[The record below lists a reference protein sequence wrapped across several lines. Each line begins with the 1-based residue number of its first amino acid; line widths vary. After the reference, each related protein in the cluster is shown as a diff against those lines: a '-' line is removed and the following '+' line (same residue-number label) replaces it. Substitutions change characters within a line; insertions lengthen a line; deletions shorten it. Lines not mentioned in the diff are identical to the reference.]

1 MNRVGDPDWGGGGDH
16 GFQVRGLT
24 ERFFGG
30 VKFSTPGFF
39 GKENICKHFLGWLDF
54 NKDFLCIQN
63 NLKIRDTVVIV
74 PACA

>member
-1 MNRVGDPDWGGGGDH
+1 MTGTDRKVFLGCEIFDTGI
-16 GFQVRGLT
+16 
-24 ERFFGG
+24 
-30 VKFSTPGFF
+30 F

>member
-1 MNRVGDPDWGGGGDH
+1 M
-16 GFQVRGLT
+16 RGLT

-63 NLKIRDTVVIV
+63 NLKIRDCGDSGCVRVIT
-74 PACA
+74 AA